1 MPLQLPLFP
10 GFFRLFRDSHFFAWF
25 PAFRRCRKMQR
36 KLGYAK
42 TSAHP
47 TYESLLREA
56 LLPVQLL
63 LCMERSREQ
72 NPQRLL
78 RLTGA
83 LNNLELLLAE
93 EMRDRKSTRL
103 NSSHRCI

>member
-1 MPLQLPLFP
+1 
-10 GFFRLFRDSHFFAWF
+10 
-25 PAFRRCRKMQR
+25 MQR

-93 EMRDRKSTRL
+93 EMRSQDTRSESDRPFLRTLPPKKSTPGPGQPG
-103 NSSHRCI
+103 SPDQ